1 MWLKAKLLYIK
12 SAHTIF
18 IYSLKFRMLFKS
30 CMLNGKL
37 YYKRRMARK
46 ITNGLHYFTLGF
58 HFNHIRIHYIMP
70 IVGNTLIV
78 IINKTTSGKG
88 YYSEAK

>member
-1 MWLKAKLLYIK
+1 
-12 SAHTIF
+12 
-18 IYSLKFRMLFKS
+18 
-30 CMLNGKL
+30 
-37 YYKRRMARK
+37 MARK

-58 HFNHIRIHYIMP
+58 HFNIRIHYIMP

-88 YYSEAK
+88 YYSEAKWGRDGWNVVEEAYALIFTPKKKRH